1 MTFNDNLFALS
12 LLALSTLGSGLAIAS
27 HAPQSDW
34 NPIERGVASLQ
45 ADTAPIAF
53 VEVLHA
59 EVEITHIQPPTQAEI
74 AESQRVS
81 DIFESASVEV
91 VHHEVEINGVTII
104 NGGDDFPVNG

>member
-1 MTFNDNLFALS
+1 MTFNDNLFALT
-12 LLALSTLGSGLAIAS
+12 LLSLSTLGSGLAIAS
-27 HAPQSDW
+27 HAPQSGW

-74 AESQRVS
+74 AEAKRINDVF
-81 DIFESASVEV
+81 DSASVEI
-91 VHHEVEINGVTII
+91 VHNEVEINGVVS
-104 NGGDDFPVNG
+104 NG